1 MCYSLFVLRIL
12 QVKKAVCFCENQQKK
27 LSFFLRNPIIFI
39 TFTLVKQQITDISEL
54 LSSLMNEMTEMR
66 GTISSQHA
74 VICSLNRNVAKLLK
88 ENRTLK
94 KRLEKYEKPPKNSGN
109 SSTPPS
115 KEPIHS
121 EVVRRTKSQRQQSDK
136 PVGGQKG
143 HTGITRKIVESPDEV
158 EVVSSNFCRE
168 CGRDLSD
175 VEGEL
180 DYITQEVDVPVVKPI
195 YRERRFYK
203 KVCAC
208 GCCNRSYEPR
218 RRGGNQI
225 TFGRNVRA
233 IATYLSVVQC
243 MPYERLQ
250 SLFSDMFNLTI
261 SQGSLVNIVKDMLEK
276 SKPAIALIEQKIKDS
291 SVVGFDESG
300 CYTNGKLNWSWIAQT
315 AYLTLVFRGTGRG
328 AKVLEDRF
336 GDSLK
341 NMVAVTDRHSAYF
354 AIDFLDN
361 QVCLAHLL
369 RNLEYLNDI
378 DKDQSWAKD
387 VQTLLREAIHERNQ
401 NPTEIIPK
409 KSWLGRLDELLT
421 KNLDNLR
428 KEFNELKR
436 GIIKCRDYIF
446 NFLENPAIPS
456 DNNGSERGIR
466 KLKVKQKISG
476 CFRSDTGAD
485 AFHALHSIADTAWKN
500 KQSPFY
506 AISALL

>member
-1 MCYSLFVLRIL
+1 MSNKTVIFV
-12 QVKKAVCFCENQQKK
+12 
-27 LSFFLRNPIIFI
+27 S
-39 TFTLVKQQITDISEL
+39 VKQQVDDINSTLTGLLSEL
-54 LSSLMNEMTEMR
+54 QSLRKTVD
-66 GTISSQHA
+66 SQHA
-74 VICSLNRNVAKLLK
+74 EICSLNRNVDKLLK
-88 ENRTLK
+88 ENRELR
-94 KRLEKYEKPPKNSGN
+94 KRLEKYEKPPKDSGN

-115 KEPIHS
+115 KEPMKS
-121 EVVRRTKSQRQQSDK
+121 EIERRTKSLRKKSDK
-136 PVGGQKG
+136 AVGGQPG
-143 HTGITRKIVESPDEV
+143 HEGTTRKMVETPDEI
-158 EVVSSNFCRE
+158 ENISSQFCTE

-180 DYITQEVDVPVVKPI
+180 DYVMQEIDLPPITPM

-208 GCCNRSYEPR
+208 GCCNRDYAPR
-218 RRGGNQI
+218 KRGGNAI
-225 TFGRNVRA
+225 TFGRNIRA
-233 IATYLSVVQC
+233 VATYLSVVQC

-250 SLFSDMFNLTI
+250 SLFETMFNVRI
-261 SQGSLVNIVKDMLEK
+261 SQGTLANIVREMLDK
-276 SKPAIALIEQKIKDS
+276 SRPAIDLIERLIKES
-291 SVVGFDESG
+291 AVVGFDESG
-300 CYTNGKLNWSWIAQT
+300 CYVNGRLNWSWIAQT
-315 AYLTLVFRGTGRG
+315 TYLTLVFRGAGRG
-328 AKVLEDRF
+328 AKVLEERF

-341 NMVAVTDRHSAYF
+341 NMIAVTDRHSAYF

-361 QVCLAHLL
+361 QICLAHLL

-378 DKDQSWAKD
+378 DREQTWAKE
-387 VQTLLREAIHERNQ
+387 VQGLLREAIHLRNEK
-401 NPTEIIPK
+401 PADIIPK
-409 KSWLGRLDELLT
+409 ENWLTRLDDLLK

-446 NFLENPAIPS
+446 NFLENPAVPS

-500 KQSPFY
+500 GQSPLD
-506 AISALL
+506 AILALV

>member
-1 MCYSLFVLRIL
+1 MSDKIAIFV
-12 QVKKAVCFCENQQKK
+12 
-27 LSFFLRNPIIFI
+27 S
-39 TFTLVKQQITDISEL
+39 VKQQVNDINSALAGLLSEL
-54 LSSLMNEMTEMR
+54 KELR
-66 GTISSQHA
+66 GTIDSQHA
-74 VICSLNRNVAKLLK
+74 EICSLNRNIDKLLK
-88 ENRTLK
+88 ENRELR

-115 KEPIHS
+115 KEPVKS
-121 EVVRRTKSQRQQSDK
+121 EMERRTKSLRKKSDN
-136 PVGGQKG
+136 PVGGQPG
-143 HTGITRKIVESPDEV
+143 HEGTTRKMVTTPDEI
-158 EVVSSNFCRE
+158 EDVSSQFCAE

-175 VEGEL
+175 VEGVL
-180 DYITQEVDVPVVKPI
+180 DYVTQEIDLPQIRPI

-203 KVCAC
+203 KVCSC
-208 GCCNRSYEPR
+208 GCCNRDYAR
-218 RRGGNQI
+218 RKRGGNAI
-225 TFGRNVRA
+225 TFGKNIRA
-233 IATYLSVVQC
+233 VATYLSVVQC

-250 SLFSDMFNLTI
+250 SLFESMFNVRI
-261 SQGSLVNIVKDMLEK
+261 SQGTLANIVREMLEK
-276 SKPAIALIEQKIKDS
+276 SRPAIDLIERMIKES
-291 SVVGFDESG
+291 AVVGFDESG

-315 AYLTLVFRGTGRG
+315 TYLTLVFRGTGRG
-328 AKVLEDRF
+328 AKVLEERF

-361 QVCLAHLL
+361 QICLAHLL

-378 DKDQSWAKD
+378 DKKQTWAKE
-387 VQTLLREAIHERNQ
+387 VQALLREAIHLRNEK
-401 NPTEIIPK
+401 PSDIIPK
-409 KSWLGRLDELLT
+409 ESWLIRLDDLLER
-421 KNLDNLR
+421 NLDNLR

-476 CFRSDTGAD
+476 CFRSDSGAD

-500 KQSPFY
+500 GQSPLD
-506 AISALL
+506 AILALG